1 LKNYLAPTIILKK
14 KQNNFTLTESALTV
28 KHAPLRR
35 CEVRDEPGY
44 DTTRKELRENKL
56 ELGADKKLILLV
68 VLQRS

>member
-1 LKNYLAPTIILKK
+1 MKNYLAPTIILKE

-68 VLQRS
+68 VQQRS